1 MADYIAKL
9 KGKFGA
15 PTLPET
21 GKGWTNGNLQ
31 YGALD
36 ESGVSYKKIFMATLV
51 VVLVLIAILIVIHY
65 LITPIFIFKR
75 GGQGYIRVPGIS
87 SDDGKLYWPE
97 PQHGELNES
106 ETIFVGDNGSGDY
119 SMQMDVYFEDI
130 NAGANPTDL
139 RPIFLRYSAA
149 ADDTKPVNYSLGIF
163 MEPMVNDILVQVRTV
178 HKDTEVIKIK
188 NVPSRTP
195 IRLGVVVTNA
205 YFEAYYNGKLVGTR
219 NLRHPIIQSVGLLF
233 GSPGAQPGV
242 TTQPNKTTGM
252 NLNSD
257 TNTNTKSKDS
267 CPSSNKPNIVGSSL
281 INLKLWQRAISVNEM
296 QYSSPSMPSKKDFM
310 DQSKFTLL

>member
-9 KGKFGA
+9 KDKFGSQI
-15 PTLPET
+15 LPQT
-21 GKGWTNGNLQ
+21 GISSNLQ
-31 YGALD
+31 YGSVD
-36 ESGVSYKKIFMATLV
+36 ESGVSYKKIFMASLV
-51 VVLVLIAILIVIHY
+51 VILVLIAILIVIHY

-75 GGQGYIRVPGIS
+75 GGQGYIRVPGIA
-87 SDDGKLYWPE
+87 SDDGKLYWTD

-106 ETIFVGDNGSGDY
+106 DTIFIGDNGSGDY
-119 SMQMDVYFEDI
+119 SVQMDVYFEDI
-130 NAGANPTDL
+130 NAGANPTEL
-139 RPIFLRYSAA
+139 RPIFLRYSGA

-163 MEPMVNDILVQVRTV
+163 LEPMVNDILVQVRTV

-219 NLRHPIIQSVGLLF
+219 NLRHPIIQSVGFLF

-242 TTQPNKTTGM
+242 TTQTNKTTGI
-252 NLNSD
+252 NLSD
-257 TNTNTKSKDS
+257 DTNTKSKDS
-267 CPSSNKPNIVGSSL
+267 CPTSTKPSITGSSL

-296 QYSSPSMPSKKDFM
+296 QYSTPSMPSKKDFM